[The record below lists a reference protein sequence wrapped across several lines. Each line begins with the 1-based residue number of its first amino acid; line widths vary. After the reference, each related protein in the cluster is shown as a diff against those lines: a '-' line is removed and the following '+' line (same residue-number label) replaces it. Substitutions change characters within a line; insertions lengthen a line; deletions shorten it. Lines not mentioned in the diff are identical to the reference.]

1 MKISNSFNL
10 WGFKREDR
18 GEDGAV
24 FVRYSEQKDTREA
37 EINASPMY
45 YGGRDTVNYTISIPK
60 PKEKILT
67 GCAIVT
73 RSSANKYQATVFDQT
88 RIRAF
93 NATALGE
100 LLRLCERFFAEKR
113 TGGKT

>member
-1 MKISNSFNL
+1 MKISYSFNL

-24 FVRYSEQKDTREA
+24 FVRYEEQKDTRKA
-37 EINASPMY
+37 EINASI
-45 YGGRDTVNYTISIPK
+45 YGGMRDTVNYTISIPK

-73 RSSANKYQATVFDQT
+73 RSNANKYQATVFDQT
-88 RIRAF
+88 RICSF

-100 LLRLCERFFAEKR
+100 LLRLCERFFAAKYA
-113 TGGKT
+113 GGKT